1 MEGQVKA
8 RLCASA
14 VFLAAIAL
22 PADGA
27 CHPNPVAM
35 RWLTESCGVGEPND
49 SATELRNEGR
59 KAQKTL
65 ILAFTGGPSQEDID
79 DVVAEADREYEDS
92 RIALNTGRAEGF
104 SNAAIDAMRAITKE
118 DEIRDAREDFI
129 AAYKSAAASG
139 LAILALDKGI
149 KLLRRVARDDHNP
162 DQAIAAAA
170 LEREAIP
177 LTPP

>member
-1 MEGQVKA
+1 MERQVKA
-8 RLCASA
+8 RLCASVVA
-14 VFLAAIAL
+14 FAAIAL
-22 PADGA
+22 PADA
-27 CHPNPVAM
+27 VYHPNPVAI
-35 RWLTESCGVGEPND
+35 RWLTESCGVGEPTD
-49 SATELRNEGR
+49 SATELRNQGSA
-59 KAQKTL
+59 AQKTL
-65 ILAFTGGPSQEDID
+65 ILAFTNGPSQEDVD
-79 DVVAEADREYEDS
+79 EVVAEAALEWEET
-92 RIALNTGRAEGF
+92 RIALNEGRATGF
-104 SNAAIDAMRAITKE
+104 SGAAIDAMRAITKE

-149 KLLRRVARDDHNP
+149 KLLRRVARDQTHP